1 MRIVK
6 PAEGRKSE
14 KTDVAERADRE
25 QRDGWKI
32 WDGKELYLRMSPA

>member
-6 PAEGRKSE
+6 PAEERKNE
-14 KTDVAERADRE
+14 MPDMAERAVRE

-32 WDGKELYLRMSPA
+32 WDGKEQYLRMSPA